1 MIMLDDGN
9 NLVVSM
15 HSLDLGLVSSN
26 SKKLIELL
34 DRLQSIVAK
43 VGREDQVT
51 WRPCCVG
58 VFPVESTWDY
68 LQHV

>member
-1 MIMLDDGN
+1 MNWLNTMIMLDDGN

-51 WRPCCVG
+51 
-58 VFPVESTWDY
+58 
-68 LQHV
+68 